1 MPKLQDLKESLAIV
15 FMSLKESPVG
25 LKDHREK
32 VVVQG
37 HIESVT
43 LRLRGSQLEYG
54 FNYMDY
60 CG

>member
-1 MPKLQDLKESLAIV
+1 MPKLQDLEESLAIV
-15 FMSLKESPVG
+15 VMSLIESPVG
-25 LKDHREK
+25 LKDNREK

-37 HIESVT
+37 HVECVT